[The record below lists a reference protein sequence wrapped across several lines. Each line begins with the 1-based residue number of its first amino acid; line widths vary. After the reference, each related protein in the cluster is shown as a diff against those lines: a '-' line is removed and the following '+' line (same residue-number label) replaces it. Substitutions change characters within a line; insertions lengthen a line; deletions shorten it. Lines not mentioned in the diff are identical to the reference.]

1 MYSALIAIIIIYWWV
16 VCDRITRKKTLLNTQ
31 KKIWHRRQFKVYI
44 MLGKYNLDPWA
55 KFFGEKSWGEK
66 NQKTIE
72 LENKN
77 YFCSETTGQMY
88 NLLPPDG
95 SERQVQMPI
104 TVHHFNW
111 LISQA
116 CASLKWGNRT
126 IHVLDF
132 FFLLLLVCLC
142 PKCLADLHSPLLLLF
157 HLTMCSFWLILL
169 YGQDQFSPL
178 FIP

>member
-1 MYSALIAIIIIYWWV
+1 MCVIESQGKNNAKYTKENMAQTAIYTVSIFIFFTCWV
-16 VCDRITRKKTLLNTQ
+16 KKTKT
-31 KKIWHRRQFKVYI
+31 KFK
-44 MLGKYNLDPWA
+44 L
-55 KFFGEKSWGEK
+55 GEK
-66 NQKTIE
+66 NLTTIE
-72 LENKN
+72 LENMN
-77 YFCSETTGQMY
+77 YFSSKTVTTGQIY

-95 SERQVQMPI
+95 RERQVQMSI

-111 LISQA
+111 LISQT
-116 CASLKWGNRT
+116 CASLKLGNRS
-126 IHVLDF
+126 IQVLD

-142 PKCLADLHSPLLLLF
+142 PKCLADFYSPLLLLF